1 MKKKILL
8 TGSNGFVGN
17 IFKREFSQKYE
28 IFEVDLPDYDI
39 SKNNFLFKNFEKI
52 KFDSIIHL
60 GAVSSPKESFENP
73 EKYYQINLMGTL
85 NLLEFA
91 KNRQI
96 PNFFFMSSLTVNGE
110 SNKIIDENSKI
121 NPRHIYASTKAAA
134 ENLCYV
140 YSHKYNI
147 TTNILRPNLIIGV
160 TKNPSDL
167 ISSTIKE
174 LKENNTYTVFG
185 NGEHK
190 RDWTHVKD
198 VVALIDNLIFF
209 EGNNYNV
216 FCLGDN
222 KYSVNYIFDKIK
234 TYFPQCRRIEKP
246 KNTSSFDLFCSNNKI
261 DMLTKWKPKIS
272 IEDMIEESISVY
284 AN

>member
-8 TGSNGFVGN
+8 TGSNGFVGS
-17 IFKREFSQKYE
+17 IFKREYSQKYE

-39 SKNNFLFKNFEKI
+39 SKNNFLFNKFEKI
-52 KFDSIIHL
+52 TFDSIIHL

-91 KNRQI
+91 KNREI
-96 PNFFFMSSLTVNGE
+96 PNFFFMSSLTVHGE

-134 ENLCYV
+134 ETLCYV
-140 YSHKYNI
+140 YSQKYKI

-234 TYFPQCRRIEKP
+234 KHFPHCRRIEKQ

-272 IEDMIEESISVY
+272 IEKMIEESLSVH